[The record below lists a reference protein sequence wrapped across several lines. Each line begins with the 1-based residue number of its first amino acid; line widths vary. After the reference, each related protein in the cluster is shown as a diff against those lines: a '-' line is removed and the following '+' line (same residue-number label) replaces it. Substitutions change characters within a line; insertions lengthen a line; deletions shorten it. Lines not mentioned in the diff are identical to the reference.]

1 MKPRSRPPH
10 PFLPSDDNRHRA
22 IVHAAQAVL
31 EPRLLREKVS
41 LDFHFA
47 TFRRRLYDILITY
60 TPIHQT
66 NKQCCDVVKV
76 GAPAVG
82 SL

>member
-1 MKPRSRPPH
+1 MKRTRPIH
-10 PFLPSDDNRHRA
+10 PFLPSDDNRNVA
-22 IVHAAQAVL
+22 IRHAASCIA
-31 EPRLLREKVS
+31 EPVKLREKVS

-47 TFRRRLYDILITY
+47 TFRRRLHDILITY

-66 NKQCCDVVKV
+66 NKQCTDVVNI
-76 GAPAVG
+76 GAPAVQ